1 MQETPQPKSRILVV
15 EDHPAT
21 RAGICSCINEQ
32 PDMEVCAQTDSW
44 REASRFIRSKLP
56 HLVLLDLQL
65 KDGHGWSLLYEFC
78 SQQPQAKVL
87 VYSVFDEHLH
97 AVRLLRSGASG
108 YLTKEAPLDEV
119 VKAVRKI
126 LAGQLVVSEAMS
138 DELIRLAV
146 GRESESSDAK
156 QAREAAELSDRELQ
170 VFEMISRGLL
180 NKEIA
185 SNLGI
190 GAKTVGG
197 YKARLMRKL
206 GVSNVPDLMRA
217 AQEQLKTG
225 RWKSEL
231 EH

>member
-1 MQETPQPKSRILVV
+1 M
-15 EDHPAT
+15 
-21 RAGICSCINEQ
+21 
-32 PDMEVCAQTDSW
+32 
-44 REASRFIRSKLP
+44 
-56 HLVLLDLQL
+56 
-65 KDGHGWSLLYEFC
+65 
-78 SQQPQAKVL
+78 
-87 VYSVFDEHLH
+87 FDEHLH
-97 AVRLLRSGASG
+97 AARLLRTGASG

-126 LAGQLVVSEAMS
+126 LAGQLVVSEAMNN
-138 DELIRLAV
+138 ELIRLAV

-217 AQEQLKTG
+217 AQEQLKAG